1 MAQEFIPIPVEDEPQ
16 AVAQE
21 FVPIPVDEPVSAD
34 VEFVPIPAQEPNVEA
49 LAEESRLTEETIKK
63 DPRFIRAAYSVYDM
77 NEGADAP
84 KLQSDEEAANYGL
97 RYMGWFN
104 YNLPKMGLEA
114 TQLGSAT
121 DEQKEAFVTLMDMYD
136 EKAPS
141 LAGFG
146 RAVTGV
152 LADPTTYLGIGT
164 FGAATAGAQALKQGI
179 KEGVK
184 QSTKAGLTQ
193 GAKVGAIE
201 GAVFSAADEL
211 GRQTA
216 RVQADAQESIDLVD
230 VAQSAA
236 IGAGA
241 GGVLGAGI
249 GALAGRKTAKEYKEA
264 VDSQVKSLEGQTTD
278 IALDVAPYDEASAV
292 AVRSKV
298 DQAPQGFTVKSTLDM
313 TDQAINAS
321 VDFMNRVGIGIDPKR
336 KISDQ
341 IYDVIQRIPN
351 EPEYPA
357 VFAKVLKDNK
367 ITEKELAE
375 IFRLDASEYGKGLQ
389 KYGAA
394 KRGLQEVSDVLSG
407 RVPKDMLGD
416 SALMKFQRGARELD
430 NIRRGLLV
438 SQIATS
444 ARNFTAQIGRV
455 GMNTLVEA
463 TDNAL
468 NQTLNPMRRLFGA
481 EEKVIDHNKTF
492 NLFLNLTRDTKTAR
506 KITEIVDLLPTEKE
520 RLFTN
525 YASDVQ
531 DATKNVTLKTA
542 GKISD
547 GLNTVN
553 RMQEYYFRRGMFAA
567 SLENTLSKKGVDL
580 KAIIRE
586 GGNPMENIS
595 ASDIE
600 KAVDDA
606 LQFTYAKTPDGKLG
620 KAFVDFSNSV
630 PFVTTAVFPFA
641 RFMANA
647 MEFQFKHSPLGPLA
661 LLSKKERDAVAAGD
675 SKLFAQSMVGSAAL
689 LAAVEAKRSSV
700 GDKKWYEIETETGKT
715 VDMRPYFP
723 LTPYMLVA
731 DLIVRAE
738 RGLGGIDSKDIIQG
752 LTGAQFRAGTG
763 LSLVDGLINDVSGV
777 ESDEK
782 IRNIITRWTS
792 DVAGGFL
799 TPLRM
804 FNDFLDQKQTFR
816 QYIPESGQEGY
827 FSLEDISGE
836 LQRSVPYL
844 QRELPEVESPT
855 REAAP
860 RRPETVQ
867 VPFTDIEVAGP
878 IARQLTGVTVRE
890 AKNPAEREFDRL
902 GYKMR
907 DIRPY
912 SGDKEA
918 DMLVSKYMGPI
929 VEKVISPI
937 VQTDFYKGKSN
948 AEKDRF
954 LRKALQQV
962 RNIANMGAKVD
973 DPKTFLRLYIK
984 RRPKYDRRILQEK
997 APELYDFLMD

>member
-1 MAQEFIPIPVEDEPQ
+1 MSQQDISQMTDDELEAIAYGAPQ
-16 AVAQE
+16 MPSFSE
-21 FVPIPVDEPVSAD
+21 MSDEELEAIA
-34 VEFVPIPAQEPNVEA
+34 FGEPEK
-49 LAEESRLTEETIKK
+49 LTEETIVK
-63 DPRFIRAAYSVYDM
+63 DADWIQASRNVYAM
-77 NEGADAP
+77 NEGPDAP
-84 KLQSDEEAANYGL
+84 ELQSDEEAANYGL

-114 TQLGSAT
+114 AQLGDAT
-121 DEQKEAFVTLMDMYD
+121 DEQKESFVKLMDMYD

-141 LAGFG
+141 LAGAY
-146 RAVTGV
+146 RAVKG
-152 LADPTTYLGIGT
+152 LAFDPSTYLGIGT
-164 FGAATAGAQALKQGI
+164 FGAATAGTQALKQGI

-184 QSTKAGLTQ
+184 QATKAGLTQ
-193 GAKVGAIE
+193 GAKIGAIE
-201 GAVFSAADEL
+201 GGVYSAADQL
-211 GRQTA
+211 GRETA
-216 RVQADAQESIDLVD
+216 RVQADAQDSIDLGNI
-230 VAQSAA
+230 AQSAA
-236 IGAGA
+236 IGAAA

-249 GALAGRKTAKEYKEA
+249 GAFAGRKTGKEYKEA
-264 VDSQVKSLEGQTTD
+264 VESQVKSLEGQTTD
-278 IALDVAPYDEASAV
+278 IALDVAPYDEASAI
-292 AVRSKV
+292 AIRAKV
-298 DQAPQGFTVKSTLDM
+298 DQAPEGFTVKPTLDM
-313 TDQAINAS
+313 TDQAINAA

-341 IYDVIQRIPN
+341 IYDVIQRIPD
-351 EPEYPA
+351 EPEYPEI
-357 VFAKVLKDNK
+357 FAKIMKDNNV
-367 ITEKELAE
+367 TEKDLAQ
-375 IFRLDASEYGKGLQ
+375 IYRLDASEFGKGLQ

-416 SALMKFQRGARELD
+416 SAIMKFQRGARELD

-438 SQIATS
+438 SQVATS
-444 ARNFTAQIGRV
+444 ARNFVAQIGRV
-455 GMNTLVEA
+455 GMHTLVEA

-468 NQTLNPMRRLFGA
+468 NRTLNPMRRLMGA

-492 NLFLNLTRDTKTAR
+492 NLFLNLTRDVKTAN
-506 KITEIVDLLPTEKE
+506 KVSEIVKLLPTEKE

-542 GKISD
+542 GKLVD
-547 GLNTVN
+547 GLNKIN

-606 LQFTYAKTPDGKLG
+606 LQFTYAKTPKEGIGKRFIEL
-620 KAFVDFSNSV
+620 SNSI

-641 RFMANA
+641 RFMTNA
-647 MEFQFKHSPLGPLA
+647 MEFQFRHSPLGPLS
-661 LLSKKERDAVAAGD
+661 LLSKKEREAVAAGD
-675 SKLFAQSMVGSAAL
+675 SKIFAQSMVGSAAL
-689 LAAVEAKRSSV
+689 LAAIEAKRDSV

-731 DLIVRAE
+731 DLAVRAE

-763 LSLVDGLINDVSGV
+763 LSLLDGFINDVSGV
-777 ESDEK
+777 DSEEK
-782 IRNIITRWTS
+782 VRNIVTRFTS
-792 DVAGGFL
+792 DVLGGFL

-804 FNDFLDQKQTFR
+804 FNDFIDQKQEFR
-816 QYIPESGQEGY
+816 QYVPRSDQEGY
-827 FSLEDISGE
+827 FSLEDILGN
-836 LQRSVPYL
+836 LQRSVPIL
-844 QRELPEVESPT
+844 QRELPKVESPT
-855 REAAP
+855 RAAAP
-860 RRPETVQ
+860 RRPETVKI
-867 VPFTDIEVAGP
+867 PFTDIEVAGP

-912 SGDKEA
+912 TGDRKA
-918 DMLVSKYMGPI
+918 DRMIDKYMGPI
-929 VEKVISPI
+929 VENIIAPLVETK
-937 VQTDFYKGKSN
+937 FYKDKSN
-948 AEKDRF
+948 AQKDAY
-954 LRKALQQV
+954 LRKALQEV
-962 RNIANMGAKVD
+962 RSVAKTAAIKD
-973 DPKTFLRLYIK
+973 DPQSFLRVYVK
-984 RRPKYDRRILQEK
+984 RRPKYERRILQENN
-997 APELYDFLMD
+997 PEFYKELTR

>member
-1 MAQEFIPIPVEDEPQ
+1 MSQQDISQMTDDELEAIAYGAPQ
-16 AVAQE
+16 MPSFSE
-21 FVPIPVDEPVSAD
+21 MSDEELEAIA
-34 VEFVPIPAQEPNVEA
+34 FGEPEK
-49 LAEESRLTEETIKK
+49 LTEETIVK
-63 DPRFIRAAYSVYDM
+63 DANWIQASRNVYAM
-77 NEGADAP
+77 NEGPDAP
-84 KLQSDEEAANYGL
+84 ELQSDEEAANYGL

-114 TQLGSAT
+114 AQLGDAT
-121 DEQKEAFVTLMDMYD
+121 DEQKESFVSLMDMYD

-141 LAGFG
+141 LAGAY
-146 RAVTGV
+146 RAVKG
-152 LADPTTYLGIGT
+152 LAFDPSTYLGIGT
-164 FGAATAGAQALKQGI
+164 FGAATAGTQALKQGI

-184 QSTKAGLTQ
+184 QATKAGLTQ
-193 GAKVGAIE
+193 GAKIGAIE
-201 GAVFSAADEL
+201 GGVYSAADQL
-211 GRQTA
+211 GRETA
-216 RVQADAQESIDLVD
+216 RVQADAQDSIDLGNI
-230 VAQSAA
+230 AQSAA
-236 IGAGA
+236 IGAAA

-249 GALAGRKTAKEYKEA
+249 GAFAGRKTGKEYKEA

-278 IALDVAPYDEASAV
+278 IALDVAPYDESSAV
-292 AVRSKV
+292 AVRAKV
-298 DQAPQGFTVKSTLDM
+298 DQAPEGFTVKSTLDM
-313 TDQAINAS
+313 TEQAINAS
-321 VDFMNRVGIGIDPKR
+321 VDFMNRAGVGVDPKR

-341 IYDVIQRIPN
+341 IYDVIQRIPD
-351 EPEYPA
+351 EPEYPEI
-357 VFAKVLKDNK
+357 FARVLKDNN
-367 ITEKELAE
+367 ITEKDLAE

-416 SALMKFQRGARELD
+416 SAIMKFQRGARELD

-438 SQIATS
+438 SQVATS

-455 GMNTLVEA
+455 GMHTLVEA

-468 NQTLNPMRRLFGA
+468 NKTLNPMRRLMGA

-492 NLFLNLTRDTKTAR
+492 NLFLNLTRDVKTSN
-506 KITEIVDLLPTEKE
+506 KVSEIVDLLPTEKE

-542 GKISD
+542 GKLVD
-547 GLNTVN
+547 GLNKIN

-606 LQFTYAKTPDGKLG
+606 LEFTYAKTPKEGVGKKFIEL
-620 KAFVDFSNSV
+620 SNSI
-630 PFVTTAVFPFA
+630 PFLTTAIFPFA
-641 RFMANA
+641 RFMTNA
-647 MEFQFKHSPLGPLA
+647 MEFQFKHSPLGPLS
-661 LLSKKERDAVAAGD
+661 LLSKKEREAVASGD
-675 SKLFAQSMVGSAAL
+675 SRIFAKSMVGSAAL
-689 LAAVEAKRSSV
+689 LAAVEAKRGSV

-731 DLIVRAE
+731 DLAVRAE

-763 LSLVDGLINDVSGV
+763 LSLLDGFINDVSGV
-777 ESDEK
+777 DSEEK
-782 IRNIITRWTS
+782 VRNIVTRFTS
-792 DVAGGFL
+792 DVLGGFL

-804 FNDFLDQKQTFR
+804 FNDFIDQKQEFR
-816 QYIPESGQEGY
+816 QYVPRSDQEGY
-827 FSLEDISGE
+827 FSLEDILGN
-836 LQRSVPYL
+836 LQRSVPVL
-844 QRELPEVESPT
+844 QRELPKVESPT
-855 REAAP
+855 RAAAP
-860 RRPETVQ
+860 RRPETVKI
-867 VPFTDIEVAGP
+867 PFTDIDVFGP
-878 IARQLTGVTVRE
+878 AARQLTGATVRE

-912 SGDKEA
+912 TGDRKA
-918 DMLVSKYMGPI
+918 DRMIDKYMGPI
-929 VEKVISPI
+929 VENIIAPLVETK
-937 VQTDFYKGKSN
+937 FYKDKSN
-948 AEKDRF
+948 AQKDAY
-954 LRKALQQV
+954 LRKALQEV
-962 RNIANMGAKVD
+962 RSVAKTAAIKD
-973 DPKTFLRLYIK
+973 DPQSFLRVYVK
-984 RRPKYDRRILQEK
+984 RRPKYERRILQENN
-997 APELYDFLMD
+997 PEFYKELTR